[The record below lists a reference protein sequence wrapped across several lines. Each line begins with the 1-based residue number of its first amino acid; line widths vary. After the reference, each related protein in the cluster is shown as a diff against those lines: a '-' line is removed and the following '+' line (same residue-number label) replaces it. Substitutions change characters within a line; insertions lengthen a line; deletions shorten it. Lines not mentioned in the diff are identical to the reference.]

1 MRICKNF
8 EMMLSILLASILSI
22 GLFENARGQE
32 TGTDYYV
39 VDGQRIELAV
49 SQKYMALK
57 VAPAIDAA
65 GVQSLK
71 ATIDSGA
78 VGIVRESPVLEK
90 YGIVLV
96 EIGEGVGPSSFKAA
110 MDIMSAKEEVESP
123 NPVYSIGDVDQ
134 VLTNEFIIQ
143 FTPDASEESINRS
156 LSSRNA
162 EIIEKHDK
170 IANRYTVRFPGKS
183 AREALAISN
192 QYHQDALV
200 EFSEPNFIRI
210 VPKRPEI
217 EEEGMEPEGALT
229 PSPMVTPSDPL
240 FSKQWYLNNTGAV
253 GIADADIDAPEAWD
267 IDKGSASIIVAI
279 IDEGVDTNHEDLQN
293 KIVTPYD
300 ATDGDNNQQPKSWDG
315 HGTACAGIAAAITN
329 NNKGVA
335 GTGWKTKIM
344 PVRIAYSN
352 YDGGDW
358 ITSNSIIEDGIR
370 TAVDRGAKVLS
381 NSWGGGYPSSA
392 INSAID
398 YAITNNRVVVF
409 AAGNDAGPVSYP
421 AYLSS
426 SKVII
431 TVSATNEWDKL
442 KTKTSADGEWWWG
455 SNFGP
460 QISVAAPGVH
470 IYTTD
475 ISGTAG
481 YSNGNYFSKFNGTS
495 SATPIVA
502 GVAALLLSQN
512 PGWSPTKVR
521 NRLQTT
527 ADDLGPP
534 GFDNK
539 FGHGRVN
546 ACKALDGCMLPPPT
560 SCATISPVGPFAR
573 PNIGQIMLYV
583 ALLFSTILLFF
594 IVQAFRKFR
603 RVFFDG

>member
-1 MRICKNF
+1 MRISKNF
-8 EMMLSILLASILSI
+8 ELMLSILLASILSI
-22 GLFENARGQE
+22 GLFENAGGQE

-78 VGIVRESPVLEK
+78 VGIVRESPVLER

-96 EIGEGVGPSSFKAA
+96 EIGEGVGPSSFRTA
-110 MDIMSAKEEVESP
+110 MDNMSATEEVESQ
-123 NPVYSIGDVDQ
+123 NPVYSIGEVDQ
-134 VLTNEFIIQ
+134 VLTNEFIVQ
-143 FTPDASEESINRS
+143 FTSDASEESINRS

-210 VPKRPEI
+210 VPKRPQI

-229 PSPMVTPSDPL
+229 PPTVIPSDPL

-253 GIADADIDAPEAWD
+253 GNADADIDAPEAWD
-267 IDKGSASIIVAI
+267 IDKGSPGIIVAI
-279 IDEGVDTNHEDLQN
+279 IDEGVDINHEDLKN

-358 ITSNSIIEDGIR
+358 ITSNLIIEDGIR
-370 TAVDRGAKVLS
+370 TAVDRGARVLS
-381 NSWGGGYPSSA
+381 NSWGGGSPSSA

-398 YAITNNRVVVF
+398 YAINNKCVVVF
-409 AAGNDAGPVSYP
+409 AAGNWSTSVIYP
-421 AYLSS
+421 ANLSS
-426 SKVII
+426 SKVMMA
-431 TVSATNEWDKL
+431 VSATNEWDEF
-442 KTKTSADGEWWWG
+442 KTTTSSDGESWWG
-455 SNFGP
+455 SCFGP
-460 QISVAAPGVH
+460 QINVAAPGVH

-481 YSNGNYFSKFNGTS
+481 YSSGNYVSNFNGTS

-512 PGWSPTKVR
+512 PGWGPTKVR

-527 ADDLGPP
+527 ADDLGAS

-546 ACKALDGCMLPPPT
+546 ACKALGGCANGLPGN
-560 SCATISPVGPFAR
+560 CATISAVGPFAR
-573 PNIGQIMLYV
+573 PNIGQIMLHV

-594 IVQAFRKFR
+594 IFQAFRKFKKTIL
-603 RVFFDG
+603 